1 MRALIEEH
9 LELAGSQ
16 LAERVLDEWELVL
29 PLFVKVM
36 PRDYKAAL
44 ADVDEHTV
52 SSGGDGFL
60 TVESEGAA

>member
-1 MRALIEEH
+1 M
-9 LELAGSQ
+9 
-16 LAERVLDEWELVL
+16 LDEWELVL